1 MWFFYGPLQFL
12 IVLVVIAGAEVFATV
27 EFFKF
32 YDEVGNRVFMIQESW
47 DLITQLITIFVNK

>member
-1 MWFFYGPLQFL
+1 M